1 MIESGPSA
9 RDATAQAFVPWSR
22 RTTPTTSPRI
32 RSGRR
37 VDGEEPGS
45 E

>member
-1 MIESGPSA
+1 MIERGPSA
-9 RDATAQAFVPWSR
+9 RDATTQAFVIWSR
-22 RTTPTTSPRI
+22 TTTPTTSPRM

-37 VDGEEPGS
+37 VDGVEPGS